1 VIYQIVVN
9 ESSFVFGERI
19 RCKAFLSV
27 GFVIDIAFLAG
38 LLSLSLLSSIS
49 VIVSMHMSLHPA
61 KALRYLD
68 LLLFS
73 PLLAKLLCDRI
84 QRVVISKNTFLHL

>member
-1 VIYQIVVN
+1 MNLLSSSVN
-9 ESSFVFGERI
+9 ASDIKFF
-19 RCKAFLSV
+19 CLFD
-27 GFVIDIAFLAG
+27 FVIDIAFLAG

-68 LLLFS
+68 LLVFS
-73 PLLAKLLCDRI
+73 PFLAKLLCGRI
-84 QRVVISKNTFLHL
+84 QRAVISKNTFLHL

>member
-1 VIYQIVVN
+1 MNLLSSSVN
-9 ESSFVFGERI
+9 ASDIKFF
-19 RCKAFLSV
+19 CLFD
-27 GFVIDIAFLAG
+27 FVIDIAFLAG

-84 QRVVISKNTFLHL
+84 QRVVISKNTFLHCNKLG